1 MKKLLVLATVAVLAA
16 GAAQAKTDLVS
27 VAQQAQN
34 KIDSLTQANEDA
46 KANFEAKKKELEAKE
61 KVCELKEDLKEK
73 AEKLHD
79 KLDHKKDKERNEMQE
94 KKTV

>member
-1 MKKLLVLATVAVLAA
+1 MKKLLVLAAVAVLAA

-46 KANFEAKKKELEAKE
+46 KANFEAKKKELEAKQE
-61 KVCELKEDLKEK
+61 TKK
-73 AEKLHD
+73 
-79 KLDHKKDKERNEMQE
+79 KKDYFIKNKIIPEPISKNKEIINIITG
-94 KKTV
+94 KLINAA

>member
-1 MKKLLVLATVAVLAA
+1 MKKLLVLAAVAVLAA

-46 KANFEAKKKELEAKE
+46 KANF
-61 KVCELKEDLKEK
+61 
-73 AEKLHD
+73 
-79 KLDHKKDKERNEMQE
+79 
-94 KKTV
+94 